1 MDPMTLPE
9 SANPTSQDSLTLCR
23 HFELLGVSA
32 ALKPIPDQVNLIH
45 CTICG
50 LIFHVKSE
58 GVHLMVT
65 RIEPATSNQEP

>member
-1 MDPMTLPE
+1 MASMTFPE
-9 SANPTSQDSLTLCR
+9 TANNPHQNSFALCR
-23 HFELLGVSA
+23 HFEMLGVSA
-32 ALKPIPDQVNLIH
+32 ALKPIPDRVNLIQ

-65 RIEPATSNQEP
+65 HIEPINPDQEK